1 MTTQSQ
7 NLPSPVPK
15 ESTFHFDLRRFV
27 REHILRS
34 WLLAVWLVVLTYVTL
49 VYTWGQLQG
58 ATVVTA
64 VVILIWAATLGMTVY
79 NELRHKHNPMSLWLK
94 ANLYSSITNVLLTLL
109 LTLLI
114 LAGVRGFF
122 DYAFTRANFSSD
134 VAVSDAWE
142 ASYIEAGQEPGANWG
157 AVIDNMRNLMVFRYP
172 REETWRL
179 YTVIGYLGVML
190 LASLVIYSQD
200 RFRRSRLRTLM
211 NVLWLVTPLIT
222 FGLLLGVTVDPAL
235 VMDTLIKSA
244 ISIVF
249 FTGLF
254 FFTRWV
260 TKRFPTAGIGL
271 VMGLVWVATLAG
283 ALYLTVGN
291 FSVKLNPDQA
301 WGGLLLTMII
311 AVFAIVASFP
321 IGVLLALGRRSQIRG
336 VPAWLTYGT
345 AVILTAYFLITSTM
359 PGLRDPVNLFAIIL
373 AFWPLLIPLA
383 AFLFQK
389 YFNGNVVAA
398 FCTVYIEVIRG
409 VPLITVL
416 FMSII
421 LFPVLLPKGTEILS
435 TWRVM
440 AAAAMFASAYLAENV
455 RGGLQAIPKG
465 QYEAADSIGLNTF
478 QKYRLI
484 VLPQAIRVV
493 IPAIVGQFIG
503 LFKDTTLIAIVGL
516 VEVLGVANLISAQTD
531 WLGVRR
537 EPYIFLMIIYFAG
550 SWVMAASSRRM
561 ENQLGVGER

>member
-1 MTTQSQ
+1 MTVQPQ
-7 NLPSPVPK
+7 NLPS
-15 ESTFHFDLRRFV
+15 STPEEPRIHFDMRRFLQ
-27 REHILRS
+27 EHILRS
-34 WLLAVWLVVLTYVTL
+34 WLLVLWLIVLTYITV
-49 VYTWGQLQG
+49 VVTWGQLQA

-64 VVILIWAATLGMTVY
+64 VVILVWAVTLIMTVY
-79 NELRHKHNPMSLWLK
+79 NELRHKHNQMTLWLK

-114 LAGVRGFF
+114 FAGVRSFF
-122 DYAFTRANFSSD
+122 DYAFTRANFSPIPE
-134 VAVSDAWE
+134 VSEAWE
-142 ASYIEAGQEPGANWG
+142 ASYVELGEEPGANWG
-157 AVIDNMRNLMVFRYP
+157 AVIDNMRNMLVFRYP
-172 REETWRL
+172 KNESWRI
-179 YTVIGYLGVML
+179 YTVLGYLGVML
-190 LASLVIYSQD
+190 LASTVIYSQE
-200 RFRRSRLRTLM
+200 RFRRSRLRRLM
-211 NVLWLVTPLIT
+211 NILWVLTPIIT
-222 FGLLLGVTVDPAL
+222 FGLLLGVTVEPEL
-235 VMDTLIKSA
+235 VMETLITSI
-244 ISIVF
+244 ISIVVLG
-249 FTGLF
+249 GLF

-260 TKRFPTAGIGL
+260 TTQYPVTWLGL
-271 VMGLVWVATLAG
+271 VMGLVWVAVLAG
-283 ALYLTVGN
+283 TLYLIVGN
-291 FSVKLNPDQA
+291 FHVKLNPDQA

-321 IGVLLALGRRSQIRG
+321 LGVLLALGRRSQIRG
-336 VPAWLTYGT
+336 VPAWLTYG
-345 AVILTAYFLITSTM
+345 AAALLTLYFLVTSTL
-359 PGLRDPVNLFAIIL
+359 PGLNEPANVFAIVL
-373 AFWPLLIPLA
+373 AFWPVAIPIVA
-383 AFLFQK
+383 YLFQK

-421 LFPVLLPKGTEILS
+421 LFPILLPKGTEVLS

-465 QYEAADSIGLNTF
+465 QYEAAESIGLNTV

-516 VEVLGVANLISAQTD
+516 VEFLGVANLISAQTD

-537 EPYIFLMIIYFAG
+537 EPYIFLMVIYFAG

-561 ENQLGVGER
+561 ENQLGDR